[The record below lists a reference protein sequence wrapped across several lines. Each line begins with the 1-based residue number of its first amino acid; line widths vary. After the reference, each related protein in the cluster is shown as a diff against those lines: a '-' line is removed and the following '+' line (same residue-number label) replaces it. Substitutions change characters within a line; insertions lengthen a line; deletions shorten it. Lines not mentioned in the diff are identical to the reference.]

1 MLEFLNSDFSQLHL
15 LRPLALLGLIPALI
29 AVALVQWRKRSAGNW
44 EKIINPALLP
54 YLMQGETSKKQ
65 HGMLWVLLAW
75 IITCAALAGPSWQQL
90 PQPVHKK
97 DAALIL
103 IMDLSPSMLAEDVKP
118 SRLERA
124 RFKLIDILKSRSE
137 GFSALVVYGGA
148 AYTLTP
154 LTEDSN
160 TIISLVPVL
169 HPALLPEYGSNTE
182 DAIETALELAVNG
195 GYQQGDLLLITDGVS
210 RSAFNTIQSMI
221 SEAGKFRLS
230 ILGVGTQQG
239 APIPTGAGGFAKDA
253 NGAIVIPK
261 LSPASLQ
268 MLAQNNGGIYAGM
281 SADDSDIEALLATT
295 EELFPD
301 ATKELERSFD
311 LWDDQGF
318 WLAFLLLPIILL
330 SFRKGNIAVILLA
343 PMLFSDPA
351 SALGWQDLWK
361 TADQQASEALD
372 SGDAATAQSLF
383 KDSQWRG
390 SAAYKAGDYESAIND
405 YLDFDDADSHYNRG
419 NALAH
424 SGDLDAAIEAY
435 DQAMTLNPDMEDAE
449 ANKALLEQLK
459 QQQEQEQQDSQDSAE
474 DSAEDSENSE
484 NSEQSEQPEQSEESQ
499 DQDSQSQDSESQDQQ
514 SKDQESDPQ
523 DSEQQDPSEQK
534 QEQEQESE
542 PKEGESE
549 ESEEQKSEEERQR
562 EREEQEAQEQ
572 EQNAPDLTKEPTEE
586 ESEAEKQAQQELEQ
600 WLRRVPDDPGGLLRE
615 KFRYQSRQRALEQ
628 RRPVPPNNEQQER
641 W

>member
-1 MLEFLNSDFSQLHL
+1 MFEFLNSDFSQLHL
-15 LRPLALLGLIPALI
+15 LRPLALLGLLPALI
-29 AVALVQWRKRSAGNW
+29 AVALAQWRKRSAGNW

-54 YLMQGETSKKQ
+54 YLMQGETNKKQ
-65 HGMLWVLLAW
+65 RGMLWVLLAW
-75 IITCAALAGPSWQQL
+75 IITCFALAGPSWQQL

-124 RFKLIDILKSRSE
+124 RYKLIDILKNRSE

-169 HPALLPEYGSNTE
+169 HPTLLPEYGSNTE

-210 RSAFNTIQSMI
+210 PSAFNTIQSMI
-221 SEAGKFRLS
+221 SKAGKFRLS

-239 APIPTGAGGFAKDA
+239 APIPTGAGGFAKDR
-253 NGAIVIPK
+253 NGAIIIPK

-268 MLAQNNGGIYAGM
+268 MLAQKNGGIYASM

-361 TADQQASEALD
+361 TADQQASEALQ
-372 SGDAATAQSLF
+372 SGDAASAQSLF
-383 KDSQWRG
+383 KNRQWRG
-390 SAAYKAGDYESAIND
+390 SAAYKAEDYDSAINEF
-405 YLDFDDADSHYNRG
+405 LDFDDADSHYNRG

-435 DQAMTLNPDMEDAE
+435 DQALAQNPDMEDAK
-449 ANKALLEQLK
+449 ANKVLLEQLK
-459 QQQEQEQQDSQDSAE
+459 QEQEQQDSDNSE
-474 DSAEDSENSE
+474 DSD
-484 NSEQSEQPEQSEESQ
+484 SEQSDS
-499 DQDSQSQDSESQDQQ
+499 QDSQDSQPQDSDSDSEPQDSQDQQ
-514 SKDQESDPQ
+514 PQDQEQSDPQ
-523 DSEQQDPSEQK
+523 DPQQQDPSD
-534 QEQEQESE
+534 QEPDAKDGE
-542 PKEGESE
+542 PE
-549 ESEEQKSEEERQR
+549 ESEEQESQQEKAQR
-562 EREEQEAQEQ
+562 EQEKAEEQ
-572 EQNAPDLTKEPTEE
+572 EQNAVESTEE

-615 KFRYQSRQRALEQ
+615 KFRYQSRQRALEP

>member
-1 MLEFLNSDFSQLHL
+1 MLEFLNSDFSELHL

-29 AVALVQWRKRSAGNW
+29 AVALAQWRKRSAGNW
-44 EKIINPALLP
+44 ENIINPALLP

-65 HGMLWVLLAW
+65 RGILWALLAW
-75 IITCAALAGPSWQQL
+75 IITCLALAGPSWQQL

-103 IMDLSPSMLAEDVKP
+103 IMDLSPSMLAEDIKP

-124 RFKLIDILKSRSE
+124 RYKLIDILKNRSE

-169 HPALLPEYGSNTE
+169 HPTLLPEYGSNTE

-221 SEAGKFRLS
+221 SKAGKFRLS

-239 APIPTGAGGFAKDA
+239 APIPTGAGGFAKDR
-253 NGAIVIPK
+253 NGAIIIPK

-268 MLAQNNGGIYAGM
+268 ILAQNNGGIYANM

-318 WLAFLLLPIILL
+318 WLAFLLLPIIVL

-343 PMLFSDPA
+343 PLLFSDPA

-361 TADQQASEALD
+361 TADQQASEALE
-372 SGDAATAQSLF
+372 SGDAAAAQSLF
-383 KDSQWRG
+383 KNPEWRG
-390 SAAYKAGDYESAIND
+390 SAAYKAGDYETAINEF
-405 YLDFDDADSHYNRG
+405 LDFENAYSHYNRG
-419 NALAH
+419 NSLAH

-435 DQAMTLNPDMEDAE
+435 DQALAMNPEMEDAQ
-449 ANKALLEQLK
+449 ANKELLEQLK
-459 QQQEQEQQDSQDSAE
+459 QQQEQQQEQQDS
-474 DSAEDSENSE
+474 EDSESSESSE
-484 NSEQSEQPEQSEESQ
+484 NSDSEQSQ
-499 DQDSQSQDSESQDQQ
+499 DQDSQPQNSDSESQDQESQDQQQ
-514 SKDQESDPQ
+514 SDSQ
-523 DSEQQDPSEQK
+523 DSEAKDGEPE
-534 QEQEQESE
+534 EQESE
-542 PKEGESE
+542 QEKAQR
-549 ESEEQKSEEERQR
+549 EQEERQR
-562 EREEQEAQEQ
+562 EEETQEE
-572 EQNAPDLTKEPTEE
+572 EQNAAELDKEPIEEPTEEPSTE

>member
-1 MLEFLNSDFSQLHL
+1 MLEFLNSDFSELHL

-29 AVALVQWRKRSAGNW
+29 AVALAQWRKRSAGNW

-54 YLMQGETSKKQ
+54 YLMQGESSKKQ
-65 HGMLWVLLAW
+65 RGMLWVLLAW
-75 IITCAALAGPSWQQL
+75 IITCLALAGPSWQQL

-103 IMDLSPSMLAEDVKP
+103 IMDLSPSMLAEDIKP

-124 RFKLIDILKSRSE
+124 RYKLIDILKNRSE

-169 HPALLPEYGSNTE
+169 HPTLLPEYGSNTE

-195 GYQQGDLLLITDGVS
+195 GYQQGDLLLITDEVS
-210 RSAFNTIQSMI
+210 RSAFNSIQSMI
-221 SEAGKFRLS
+221 SKAGKFRLS

-239 APIPTGAGGFAKDA
+239 APIPTGAGGFAKDPS
-253 NGAIVIPK
+253 GAIIIPK

-318 WLAFLLLPIILL
+318 WLVFLLLPIIVL
-330 SFRKGNIAVILLA
+330 SFRRGNIALILLA
-343 PMLFSDPA
+343 PLLFSDPV

-361 TADQQASEALD
+361 TADQQASEALEN
-372 SGDAATAQSLF
+372 GDAAAAQSLF
-383 KDSQWRG
+383 KDPEWRG
-390 SAAYKAGDYESAIND
+390 SAAYKAGDYESAINEF
-405 YLDFDDADSHYNRG
+405 LDFDNADSHYNRG

-435 DQAMTLNPDMEDAE
+435 DQALAMNPEMEDAQ
-449 ANKALLEQLK
+449 ANKELLEQLK
-459 QQQEQEQQDSQDSAE
+459 QQQ
-474 DSAEDSENSE
+474 DSENSE
-484 NSEQSEQPEQSEESQ
+484 DSESQ
-499 DQDSQSQDSESQDQQ
+499 ENDSQDSQSQDSQSQDSQPQDADSEPQDSQDQQ
-514 SKDQESDPQ
+514 SQNQ
-523 DSEQQDPSEQK
+523 DSQQQDPSDQEPEAK
-534 QEQEQESE
+534 QGE
-542 PKEGESE
+542 PDESE
-549 ESEEQKSEEERQR
+549 EESQQEEAQR
-562 EREEQEAQEQ
+562 EQQEAKEQ
-572 EQNAPDLTKEPTEE
+572 EQNAAEPTEE
-586 ESEAEKQAQQELEQ
+586 ESEADKQAQQELEQ

>member
-1 MLEFLNSDFSQLHL
+1 MFEFLNSDFSQLHL
-15 LRPLALLGLIPALI
+15 LRPLALLGLLPALI
-29 AVALVQWRKRSAGNW
+29 AVALAQWRKRSAGNW

-54 YLMQGETSKKQ
+54 YLMQGETNKKQ
-65 HGMLWVLLAW
+65 RGMLWVLLAW
-75 IITCAALAGPSWQQL
+75 IITCFALAGPSWQQL

-124 RFKLIDILKSRSE
+124 RYKLIDILKNRSE
-137 GFSALVVYGGA
+137 GFSALVVFGGA

-169 HPALLPEYGSNTE
+169 HPTLLPEYGSNTE

-210 RSAFNTIQSMI
+210 PSAFNTIQSMI
-221 SEAGKFRLS
+221 SKAGKFRLS

-239 APIPTGAGGFAKDA
+239 APIPTGAGGFAKDR
-253 NGAIVIPK
+253 NGAIIIPK
-261 LSPASLQ
+261 LSAASLQ
-268 MLAQNNGGIYAGM
+268 MLAQKNGGIYASM

-361 TADQQASEALD
+361 TADQQASEALQ
-372 SGDAATAQSLF
+372 SGDAASAQSLF
-383 KDSQWRG
+383 KNRQWRG
-390 SAAYKAGDYESAIND
+390 SAAYKAEDYDSAINEF
-405 YLDFDDADSHYNRG
+405 LDFDDADSHYNRG

-435 DQAMTLNPDMEDAE
+435 DQALAQNPDMEDAK
-449 ANKALLEQLK
+449 ANKVLLEQLK
-459 QQQEQEQQDSQDSAE
+459 QEQEQQDSDNSE
-474 DSAEDSENSE
+474 DSD
-484 NSEQSEQPEQSEESQ
+484 SEQSDS
-499 DQDSQSQDSESQDQQ
+499 QDSQDSQPQDSDSDSEPQDSQDQQ
-514 SKDQESDPQ
+514 PQDQEQSDPQ
-523 DSEQQDPSEQK
+523 DPQQQDPSD
-534 QEQEQESE
+534 QEPDAKDGE
-542 PKEGESE
+542 PE
-549 ESEEQKSEEERQR
+549 ESEEQESQQEKAQR
-562 EREEQEAQEQ
+562 EQEKAEEQ
-572 EQNAPDLTKEPTEE
+572 EQNAVEPTEE

-615 KFRYQSRQRALEQ
+615 KFRYQSRQRALEP

>member
-1 MLEFLNSDFSQLHL
+1 MLEFLNSDFSELHL

-29 AVALVQWRKRSAGNW
+29 AVALAQWRKRSAGNW

-54 YLMQGETSKKQ
+54 YLMQGESSKKQ
-65 HGMLWVLLAW
+65 RGMLWVLLAW
-75 IITCAALAGPSWQQL
+75 MITCLALAGPSWQQL

-103 IMDLSPSMLAEDVKP
+103 IMDLSPSMLAEDIKP

-124 RFKLIDILKSRSE
+124 RYKLIDILKNRSE

-169 HPALLPEYGSNTE
+169 HPTLLPEYGSNTE

-195 GYQQGDLLLITDGVS
+195 GYQQGDLLLITDEVS
-210 RSAFNTIQSMI
+210 RSAFNSIQSMI
-221 SEAGKFRLS
+221 SKAGKFRLS

-239 APIPTGAGGFAKDA
+239 APIPTGAGGFAKDPS
-253 NGAIVIPK
+253 GAIIIPK

-318 WLAFLLLPIILL
+318 WLVFLLLPIIVL
-330 SFRKGNIAVILLA
+330 SFRRGNIALILLA
-343 PMLFSDPA
+343 PLLFSDPV

-361 TADQQASEALD
+361 TADQQASEALEN
-372 SGDAATAQSLF
+372 GDAAAAQSLF
-383 KDSQWRG
+383 KDPEWRG
-390 SAAYKAGDYESAIND
+390 SAAYKAGDYESAINEF
-405 YLDFDDADSHYNRG
+405 LDFDNADSHYNRG

-435 DQAMTLNPDMEDAE
+435 DQALAMNPEMADAQ
-449 ANKALLEQLK
+449 ANKELLEQLK
-459 QQQEQEQQDSQDSAE
+459 QQQEQQQQG
-474 DSAEDSENSE
+474 SENSE
-484 NSEQSEQPEQSEESQ
+484 DSESQ
-499 DQDSQSQDSESQDQQ
+499 ETDSQDQQ
-514 SKDQESDPQ
+514 SQ
-523 DSEQQDPSEQK
+523 DSQTSRSQTRSQDQQSQNQDSQQQDPSDQEPEAK
-534 QEQEQESE
+534 QGE
-542 PKEGESE
+542 PD
-549 ESEEQKSEEERQR
+549 ESEEQESQQEEAQR
-562 EREEQEAQEQ
+562 EQQEAKEQ
-572 EQNAPDLTKEPTEE
+572 EQNAVEPTEE
-586 ESEAEKQAQQELEQ
+586 ESEADKQAQQELEQ

>member
-1 MLEFLNSDFSQLHL
+1 MFELLNSDFSQLHL

-29 AVALVQWRKRSAGNW
+29 AVALAQWRKRSAGNW

-54 YLMQGETSKKQ
+54 YLMQGESNKKQ
-65 HGMLWVLLAW
+65 RGMLWVLLAW
-75 IITCAALAGPSWQQL
+75 IIACLAVAGPSWQQL

-124 RFKLIDILKSRSE
+124 RYKLIDILKNRSE

-169 HPALLPEYGSNTE
+169 HPTLLPEYGSNTE
-182 DAIETALELAVNG
+182 DAIETALELAISG
-195 GYQQGDLLLITDGVS
+195 GYQQGDLLLITDEVS
-210 RSAFNTIQSMI
+210 QSAFNSIQSMI
-221 SEAGKFRLS
+221 SRAGKFRLS

-239 APIPTGAGGFAKDA
+239 APIPTGAGGFAKDR
-253 NGAIVIPK
+253 NGAIIIPK

-268 MLAQNNGGIYAGM
+268 ILAQNNGGIYAGM
-281 SADDSDIEALLATT
+281 SADDSDIEAFLATT

-301 ATKELERSFD
+301 ATTELERSFD

-318 WLAFLLLPIILL
+318 WLAFLLLPIIVL
-330 SFRKGNIAVILLA
+330 SFRKGNIAMILLA
-343 PMLFSDPA
+343 PLLFSDPA

-361 TADQQASEALD
+361 TADQQASEALAN
-372 SGDAATAQSLF
+372 GDAAAAQSLF
-383 KDSQWRG
+383 KDPEWRG
-390 SAAYKAGDYESAIND
+390 SAAYKAGDYETAINQFV
-405 YLDFDDADSHYNRG
+405 DFDDADSHYNRG

-435 DQAMTLNPDMEDAE
+435 DQALALNPEMEDAE
-449 ANKALLEQLK
+449 ANKELLEQLK
-459 QQQEQEQQDSQDSAE
+459 QEQEQQQQDSDSSDDSE
-474 DSAEDSENSE
+474 DSDSE
-484 NSEQSEQPEQSEESQ
+484 QSQ

-514 SKDQESDPQ
+514 SQDQQQSD
-523 DSEQQDPSEQK
+523 S
-534 QEQEQESE
+534 QESE
-542 PKEGESE
+542 AKEGETEQSE
-549 ESEEQKSEEERQR
+549 EPKSEEERQR
-562 EREEQEAQEQ
+562 EQEEQQRQEQ
-572 EQNAPDLTKEPTEE
+572 KAHEPAKEPTEE
-586 ESEAEKQAQQELEQ
+586 PIKEPELSEAEKQAQKELEQ

-615 KFRYQSRQRALEQ
+615 KFRYQSRQRALER

>member
-1 MLEFLNSDFSQLHL
+1 MLEFLNSDFSELHL

-29 AVALVQWRKRSAGNW
+29 AVALAQWRKRSAGNW

-65 HGMLWVLLAW
+65 RGMLWVLLAW
-75 IITCAALAGPSWQQL
+75 MITCLALAGPSWQQL

-103 IMDLSPSMLAEDVKP
+103 IMDLSPSMLAEDIKP

-124 RFKLIDILKSRSE
+124 RYKLIDILKNRSE

-169 HPALLPEYGSNTE
+169 HPTLLPEYGSNTE

-195 GYQQGDLLLITDGVS
+195 GYQQGDLLLITDEVS
-210 RSAFNTIQSMI
+210 RSALNSIQSMI
-221 SEAGKFRLS
+221 SKAGKFRLS

-239 APIPTGAGGFAKDA
+239 APIPTGAGGFAKDRS
-253 NGAIVIPK
+253 GAIIIPK

-318 WLAFLLLPIILL
+318 WLVFLLLPIIVL
-330 SFRKGNIAVILLA
+330 SFRKGNIALILLA
-343 PMLFSDPA
+343 PMLFSDPV

-361 TADQQASEALD
+361 TADQQAREALEN
-372 SGDAATAQSLF
+372 GDAAAAQSLF
-383 KDSQWRG
+383 KDPEWRG
-390 SAAYKAGDYESAIND
+390 SAAYKAGDYESAINEF
-405 YLDFDDADSHYNRG
+405 LDFDDADSHYNRG

-435 DQAMTLNPDMEDAE
+435 DQALAMNPEMEDAK
-449 ANKALLEQLK
+449 ANKELLEQLK
-459 QQQEQEQQDSQDSAE
+459 QQQEQQQQDLEDSESQKNDSQDQESQDSQ
-474 DSAEDSENSE
+474 
-484 NSEQSEQPEQSEESQ
+484 EQP
-499 DQDSQSQDSESQDQQ
+499 SQDQQ
-514 SKDQESDPQ
+514 SQDQQSQDQEQSDSQ
-523 DSEQQDPSEQK
+523 DSQQQDPSDQEPEAK
-534 QEQEQESE
+534 QGE
-542 PKEGESE
+542 PD
-549 ESEEQKSEEERQR
+549 ESEEQESKQEEAQR
-562 EREEQEAQEQ
+562 EQQEAKEQ
-572 EQNAPDLTKEPTEE
+572 EQNAVEPTET

>member
-1 MLEFLNSDFSQLHL
+1 MFEFLNSDFSQLHL

-29 AVALVQWRKRSAGNW
+29 AVALAQWRKRSAGNW

-54 YLMQGETSKKQ
+54 YLMQGETNKKQ
-65 HGMLWVLLAW
+65 RGMLWVLLAW
-75 IITCAALAGPSWQQL
+75 IITCLALAGPSWQQL

-124 RFKLIDILKSRSE
+124 RYKLIDILKNRSE

-169 HPALLPEYGSNTE
+169 HPTLLPEYGSNTE

-195 GYQQGDLLLITDGVS
+195 GYQQGDLLLITDEVS
-210 RSAFNTIQSMI
+210 RSAFNSIQSMI
-221 SEAGKFRLS
+221 SKAGKFRLS
-230 ILGVGTQQG
+230 ILGVGTEQG
-239 APIPTGAGGFAKDA
+239 APIPTGAGGFAKDRS
-253 NGAIVIPK
+253 GAIVIPQ

-268 MLAQNNGGIYAGM
+268 MLAQNNGGIYASM
-281 SADDSDIEALLATT
+281 SADDSDIEALLAST

-361 TADQQASEALD
+361 TADQQASEALE
-372 SGDAATAQSLF
+372 SGDAASAQSLF
-383 KDSQWRG
+383 KNRQWRG
-390 SAAYKAGDYESAIND
+390 SAAYKAEDYDSAINEF
-405 YLDFDDADSHYNRG
+405 LDFDDADSHYNRG

-435 DQAMTLNPDMEDAE
+435 DQALAMNPEMEDAQ
-449 ANKALLEQLK
+449 ANKELLEQLK
-459 QQQEQEQQDSQDSAE
+459 QQQEQQEQQDSE
-474 DSAEDSENSE
+474 DSDSDSDSE
-484 NSEQSEQPEQSEESQ
+484 Q
-499 DQDSQSQDSESQDQQ
+499 SESQDQQ
-514 SKDQESDPQ
+514 SQDSQPQ
-523 DSEQQDPSEQK
+523 DSDSEPQDQEPQDQQQSDSQDSEPQDPA
-534 QEQEQESE
+534 EQEPEAQ
-542 PKEGESE
+542 EGEPE
-549 ESEEQKSEEERQR
+549 ESEEQESQQEQPQSPEAEA
-562 EREEQEAQEQ
+562 EATEEQ
-572 EQNAPDLTKEPTEE
+572 TKEQ
-586 ESEAEKQAQQELEQ
+586 SEAEKQAQQELEQ

-615 KFRYQSRQRALEQ
+615 KFRYQSRQRALEP

>member
-1 MLEFLNSDFSQLHL
+1 M
-15 LRPLALLGLIPALI
+15 
-29 AVALVQWRKRSAGNW
+29 
-44 EKIINPALLP
+44 
-54 YLMQGETSKKQ
+54 
-65 HGMLWVLLAW
+65 
-75 IITCAALAGPSWQQL
+75 ITCLALAGPSWQQL

-103 IMDLSPSMLAEDVKP
+103 IMDLSPSMLAEDINP

-124 RFKLIDILKSRSE
+124 RYKLIDILKNRSE

-169 HPALLPEYGSNTE
+169 HPTLLPEYGSNTE

-195 GYQQGDLLLITDGVS
+195 GYQQGDLLLITDEVS
-210 RSAFNTIQSMI
+210 RSALNSIQSMI
-221 SEAGKFRLS
+221 SKAGKFRLS

-239 APIPTGAGGFAKDA
+239 APIPTGAGGFAKDRS
-253 NGAIVIPK
+253 GAIIIPK

-318 WLAFLLLPIILL
+318 WLVFLLLPIIVL
-330 SFRKGNIAVILLA
+330 SFRKGNIALILLA
-343 PMLFSDPA
+343 PMLFSDPV

-361 TADQQASEALD
+361 TADQQAREALEN
-372 SGDAATAQSLF
+372 GDAAAAQSLF
-383 KDSQWRG
+383 KDPEWRG
-390 SAAYKAGDYESAIND
+390 SAAYKAGDYESAINEF
-405 YLDFDDADSHYNRG
+405 LDFDDADSHYNRG

-435 DQAMTLNPDMEDAE
+435 DQALAMNPEMEDAK
-449 ANKALLEQLK
+449 ANKELLEQLK
-459 QQQEQEQQDSQDSAE
+459 QQQEQQQQDLEDSESQKNDSQDQESQDSQ
-474 DSAEDSENSE
+474 
-484 NSEQSEQPEQSEESQ
+484 EQP
-499 DQDSQSQDSESQDQQ
+499 SQDQQ
-514 SKDQESDPQ
+514 SQDQQSQDQEQSDSQ
-523 DSEQQDPSEQK
+523 DSQQQDPSDQEPEAK
-534 QEQEQESE
+534 QGE
-542 PKEGESE
+542 PD
-549 ESEEQKSEEERQR
+549 ESEEQESKQEEAQR
-562 EREEQEAQEQ
+562 EQQEAKEQ
-572 EQNAPDLTKEPTEE
+572 EQNAVEPTEA

>member
-1 MLEFLNSDFSQLHL
+1 MFELLNSDFSQLHL

-29 AVALVQWRKRSAGNW
+29 AVALDQWRKRSAGNW

-54 YLMQGETSKKQ
+54 YLMQGESNKKQ
-65 HGMLWVLLAW
+65 RGMLWVLLAW
-75 IITCAALAGPSWQQL
+75 IIACLALAGPSWQQL

-124 RFKLIDILKSRSE
+124 RYKLIDILKNRSE

-169 HPALLPEYGSNTE
+169 HPTLLPEYGSNTE
-182 DAIETALELAVNG
+182 DAIETALELAING
-195 GYQQGDLLLITDGVS
+195 GYQQGDLLLITDEVS
-210 RSAFNTIQSMI
+210 QSAFNSIQSRI
-221 SEAGKFRLS
+221 SRAGKFRLS

-239 APIPTGAGGFAKDA
+239 APIPTGAGGFAKDR
-253 NGAIVIPK
+253 NGAIIIPK

-318 WLAFLLLPIILL
+318 WLAFLLLPIIVL
-330 SFRKGNIAVILLA
+330 SFRKGNIAMILLA
-343 PMLFSDPA
+343 PLLFSDPA

-361 TADQQASEALD
+361 TADQQASEALAN
-372 SGDAATAQSLF
+372 GDAAAAQSLF
-383 KDSQWRG
+383 KNPEWRG
-390 SAAYKAGDYESAIND
+390 SAAYKAGDYETAINQFV
-405 YLDFDDADSHYNRG
+405 DFDDADSHYNRG

-435 DQAMTLNPDMEDAE
+435 DQALALNPEMEDAQ
-449 ANKALLEQLK
+449 ANKELLEQLK
-459 QQQEQEQQDSQDSAE
+459 QQQEQQEQQQQQQQQQDSDSSDDSE
-474 DSAEDSENSE
+474 DSDSE
-484 NSEQSEQPEQSEESQ
+484 QSQ

-514 SKDQESDPQ
+514 SQDQQQSD
-523 DSEQQDPSEQK
+523 S
-534 QEQEQESE
+534 QESE
-542 PKEGESE
+542 AKQGET
-549 ESEEQKSEEERQR
+549 EQSEEERQR
-562 EREEQEAQEQ
+562 EQEEQQRQEQKAQEPAK
-572 EQNAPDLTKEPTEE
+572 EPAKEPAEEPIKEPTKEL
-586 ESEAEKQAQQELEQ
+586 SEAEKQAQKELEQ

-615 KFRYQSRQRALEQ
+615 KFRYQSRQRALER

>member
-1 MLEFLNSDFSQLHL
+1 MLEFLNSDFSELHL

-29 AVALVQWRKRSAGNW
+29 AVALAQWRKRSAGNW

-54 YLMQGETSKKQ
+54 YLMQGESSKKQ
-65 HGMLWVLLAW
+65 RGMLWVLLAW
-75 IITCAALAGPSWQQL
+75 MITCLALAGPSWQQL

-103 IMDLSPSMLAEDVKP
+103 IMDLSPSMLAEDIKP

-124 RFKLIDILKSRSE
+124 RYKLIDILKNRSE

-169 HPALLPEYGSNTE
+169 HPTLLPEYGSNTE

-195 GYQQGDLLLITDGVS
+195 GYQQGDLLLITDEVS
-210 RSAFNTIQSMI
+210 RSAFNSIQSMI
-221 SEAGKFRLS
+221 SKAGKFRLS

-239 APIPTGAGGFAKDA
+239 APIPTGAGGFAKDPS
-253 NGAIVIPK
+253 GAIIIPK

-318 WLAFLLLPIILL
+318 WLVFLLLPIIVL
-330 SFRKGNIAVILLA
+330 SFRRGNIALILLA
-343 PMLFSDPA
+343 PLLFSDPV

-361 TADQQASEALD
+361 TADQQASEALEN
-372 SGDAATAQSLF
+372 GDAAAAQSLF
-383 KDSQWRG
+383 KDPEWRG
-390 SAAYKAGDYESAIND
+390 SAAYKAGDYESAINEF
-405 YLDFDDADSHYNRG
+405 LDFDNADSHYNRG

-435 DQAMTLNPDMEDAE
+435 DQALAMNPEMADAQ
-449 ANKALLEQLK
+449 ANKELLEQLK
-459 QQQEQEQQDSQDSAE
+459 QQQEQQQQG
-474 DSAEDSENSE
+474 SENSE
-484 NSEQSEQPEQSEESQ
+484 DSESQ
-499 DQDSQSQDSESQDQQ
+499 ETDSQDQQ
-514 SKDQESDPQ
+514 SQ
-523 DSEQQDPSEQK
+523 DSQDQQSQDSQDQQSQDQQSQDQQSQDQQSQNQDSQQQDPSDQEPEAK
-534 QEQEQESE
+534 QGE
-542 PKEGESE
+542 PD
-549 ESEEQKSEEERQR
+549 ESEEQESQQEEAQR
-562 EREEQEAQEQ
+562 EQQEAKEQ
-572 EQNAPDLTKEPTEE
+572 EQNAVEPTEE
-586 ESEAEKQAQQELEQ
+586 ESEADKQAQQELEQ

>member
-1 MLEFLNSDFSQLHL
+1 MLEFLNSDFSELHL

-29 AVALVQWRKRSAGNW
+29 AVALAQWRKRSAGNW

-65 HGMLWVLLAW
+65 RGMLWVLLAW
-75 IITCAALAGPSWQQL
+75 MITCLALAGPSWQQL

-103 IMDLSPSMLAEDVKP
+103 IMDLSPSMLAEDIKP

-124 RFKLIDILKSRSE
+124 RYKLIDILKNRSE

-169 HPALLPEYGSNTE
+169 HPTLLPEYGSNTE

-195 GYQQGDLLLITDGVS
+195 GYQQGDLLLITDEVS
-210 RSAFNTIQSMI
+210 RSAFNSIQSMI
-221 SEAGKFRLS
+221 SKAGKFRLS

-239 APIPTGAGGFAKDA
+239 APIPTGAGGFAKDRS
-253 NGAIVIPK
+253 GAIIIPK
-261 LSPASLQ
+261 LSPAFLQ

-318 WLAFLLLPIILL
+318 WLVFLLLPIIVL
-330 SFRKGNIAVILLA
+330 SFRKGNIALILLA
-343 PMLFSDPA
+343 PLLFSDPV

-361 TADQQASEALD
+361 TADQQAREALEN
-372 SGDAATAQSLF
+372 GDAAAAQSLF
-383 KDSQWRG
+383 KDPEWRG
-390 SAAYKAGDYESAIND
+390 SAAYKAGDYESAINEF
-405 YLDFDDADSHYNRG
+405 LDFDDADSHYNRG

-435 DQAMTLNPDMEDAE
+435 DQALAMNPEMEDAQ
-449 ANKALLEQLK
+449 ANKELLEQLK
-459 QQQEQEQQDSQDSAE
+459 QQQ
-474 DSAEDSENSE
+474 DSENSE
-484 NSEQSEQPEQSEESQ
+484 DSESQ
-499 DQDSQSQDSESQDQQ
+499 ENDSQDSQSQDQQSQDSQPQDADSEPQDSQDQQ
-514 SKDQESDPQ
+514 SQNQ
-523 DSEQQDPSEQK
+523 DSQQQDPSDQEPEAK
-534 QEQEQESE
+534 QGE
-542 PKEGESE
+542 PDEFEE
-549 ESEEQKSEEERQR
+549 ESQQEEAQR
-562 EREEQEAQEQ
+562 EQQEAKEQ
-572 EQNAPDLTKEPTEE
+572 EQNAVEPTEA

>member
-1 MLEFLNSDFSQLHL
+1 MFEFLNSDFSQLHL
-15 LRPLALLGLIPALI
+15 LRPLAMLGLIPALI
-29 AVALVQWRKRSAGNW
+29 AVALAQWRKRSAGNW

-54 YLMQGETSKKQ
+54 YLMQGETNKKQ
-65 HGMLWVLLAW
+65 RGILWVLLAW
-75 IITCAALAGPSWQQL
+75 IITCFALAGPSWQQL

-124 RFKLIDILKSRSE
+124 RYKLIDILKNRSE

-169 HPALLPEYGSNTE
+169 HPTLLPEYGSNTE

-195 GYQQGDLLLITDGVS
+195 GYQQGDLLLITDEVS
-210 RSAFNTIQSMI
+210 RSAFNSIQSMI
-221 SEAGKFRLS
+221 SKAGKFRLS
-230 ILGVGTQQG
+230 ILGVGTEQG
-239 APIPTGAGGFAKDA
+239 APIPTGAGGFAKDRS
-253 NGAIVIPK
+253 GAIVIPQ

-268 MLAQNNGGIYAGM
+268 MLAQNNGGIYASM
-281 SADDSDIEALLATT
+281 SADDSDIDALLAST

-351 SALGWQDLWK
+351 SAFGWQDLWK
-361 TADQQASEALD
+361 TADQQASEALE
-372 SGDAATAQSLF
+372 SGDAASAQSLF
-383 KDSQWRG
+383 KNRQWRG
-390 SAAYKAGDYESAIND
+390 SAAYKAEDYDSAINEF
-405 YLDFDDADSHYNRG
+405 LDFDDADSHYNRG

-435 DQAMTLNPDMEDAE
+435 DQALAINPEMEDAQ
-449 ANKALLEQLK
+449 ANKELLEELK
-459 QQQEQEQQDSQDSAE
+459 QQQEQQQEQQDSE
-474 DSAEDSENSE
+474 DSDSE
-484 NSEQSEQPEQSEESQ
+484 Q
-499 DQDSQSQDSESQDQQ
+499 SESQDQQ
-514 SKDQESDPQ
+514 SQDSQPQ
-523 DSEQQDPSEQK
+523 DSDSEPQDQEPQDQQQSDSQDSEPQDPSD
-534 QEQEQESE
+534 QEPDAKDGE
-542 PKEGESE
+542 PE
-549 ESEEQKSEEERQR
+549 ESEEQESQQEQPQSPEAEA
-562 EREEQEAQEQ
+562 EATEEQ
-572 EQNAPDLTKEPTEE
+572 TKEQ
-586 ESEAEKQAQQELEQ
+586 SEAEKQAQQELEQ

-615 KFRYQSRQRALEQ
+615 KFRYQSRQRALEP